1 MRFPRLISAV
11 FVVTLS
17 AFAQGGQSGRGN
29 PANAGTPIVL
39 SSDKLELLPAGTVT
53 APAGGLE
60 GPARML
66 WSPHIST
73 GGVLGGPPPPP
84 GPVVVVVGLVVVVVG
99 PVVVVVGPV
108 VVVVGLVVVVVG
120 SVVVV
125 VVVLEAGR
133 IAMVAASGSLPEA
146 EGDQVLA
153 PSSPGFTPATVA
165 TAT

>member
-1 MRFPRLISAV
+1 M
-11 FVVTLS
+11 
-17 AFAQGGQSGRGN
+17 
-29 PANAGTPIVL
+29 

-99 PVVVVVGPV
+99 S
-108 VVVVGLVVVVVG
+108 VVVVVG

-125 VVVLEAGR
+125 VVGSVVVVVVGSVVVVVVLLEAGR

-146 EGDQVLA
+146 EGVQVLA